1 MNGVDNTYPKAI
13 VGESPIA
20 AAAVVVVHYIATTFN
35 PT

>member
-20 AAAVVVVHYIATTFN
+20 AAVVVVHYIATTFN